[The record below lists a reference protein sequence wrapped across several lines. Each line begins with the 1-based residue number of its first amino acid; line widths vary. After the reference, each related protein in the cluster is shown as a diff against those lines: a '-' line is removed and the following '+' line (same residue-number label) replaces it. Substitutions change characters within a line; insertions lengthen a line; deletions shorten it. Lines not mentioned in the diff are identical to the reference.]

1 MILLILGTILGVIG
15 FILLVADNTAL
26 RGEVKVAKQRIADLR
41 EANKGLNAMLDRY
54 QYKQPFHGGEL

>member
-1 MILLILGTILGVIG
+1 MIFLILGAMLVAIA

-26 RGEVKVAKQRIADLR
+26 RGEAKESAQRITDLR